1 MSQDDRLDELYDRY
15 QRDPKFQYLK
25 KQSTFF
31 VGGEGPFNPGI
42 MLIGEAPGR
51 LENAKRQ
58 PFQGRAGIN
67 LLNILED
74 VGIDAYET
82 FRTNVIK
89 YWPQND
95 PGDTRTPEEF
105 ELKEHRSYLLEEIE
119 IVNPRIVGLCGYS
132 AIRTIFPKIPNV
144 YHSHKQLLDNKF
156 VPLYH
161 PAFSTRN
168 ATKKPLVISGYAA
181 LKEHLENVSGNHSS
195 ARSGNVGA

>member
-1 MSQDDRLDELYDRY
+1 MNQDERLDELYAKY
-15 QRDPKFQYLK
+15 QNDPKFQYLK
-25 KQSTFF
+25 KPSTFF

-42 MLIGEAPGR
+42 MLVGEAPGR

-82 FRTNVIK
+82 FQTNVVK
-89 YWPQND
+89 YWPQAD
-95 PGDTRTPEEF
+95 LAETRTPEEF
-105 ELKEHRSYLLEEIE
+105 ELKEHRAYLLEEIE

-144 YHSHKQLLDNKF
+144 YHSHSRLLDNKY

-168 ATKKPLVISGYAA
+168 ATKKPLVISGYEK
-181 LKEHLENVSGNHSS
+181 LKEHLENVRGNNSSSGSS
-195 ARSGNVGA
+195 NIRT